1 VSLSNSTLN
10 IKLTLKIVKG
20 NISNEEKRRKWIGTY
35 KSHVPIIK
43 CQGRKQNIFIMA
55 SKIDNMAIE
64 KENKS
69 LERDLIQGMEL
80 RVINVTSL
88 SIFKRIVESTKY
100 IKKVKAKIRMKK
112 MVQL

>member
-1 VSLSNSTLN
+1 MT
-10 IKLTLKIVKG
+10 
-20 NISNEEKRRKWIGTY
+20 
-35 KSHVPIIK
+35 
-43 CQGRKQNIFIMA
+43 
-55 SKIDNMAIE
+55 SKIENMMIE

-88 SIFKRIVESTKY
+88 DIFKRIVESTKY

>member
-1 VSLSNSTLN
+1 
-10 IKLTLKIVKG
+10 
-20 NISNEEKRRKWIGTY
+20 
-35 KSHVPIIK
+35 
-43 CQGRKQNIFIMA
+43 MA
-55 SKIDNMAIE
+55 SKIENMVIE

-88 SIFKRIVESTKY
+88 GIFKKIVESTKD
-100 IKKVKAKIRMKK
+100 IKEVKAKIRMKK

>member
-1 VSLSNSTLN
+1 
-10 IKLTLKIVKG
+10 
-20 NISNEEKRRKWIGTY
+20 
-35 KSHVPIIK
+35 
-43 CQGRKQNIFIMA
+43 MA
-55 SKIDNMAIE
+55 SKIENMMIE

-88 SIFKRIVESTKY
+88 DIFKRIVESTKY
-100 IKKVKAKIRMKK
+100 IKKVKAKIIMKK